1 MIQWNM
7 LEISQNTSGSSSY
20 VFLVYIALI
29 ILFVVRRIIRGIR
42 VKIYKRSRILM
53 PPVIYLFLTSIY
65 MFADYKLYGFYYVIF
80 LIFLIVL
87 GVLVGLKFGETAEF
101 FYKDNQLFYKRSQAI
116 LSLWLISYIGRLVI
130 FLYLPNVM
138 ILAELLDVLL
148 SFTTGLL
155 VGEAIVIIRKEGEF
169 KNKQVESQNN

>member
-42 VKIYKRSRILM
+42 GRKYKRSRILM
-53 PPVIYLFLTSIY
+53 PPVIYLFLTFIY
-65 MFADYKLYGFYYVIF
+65 MFADYKLYGFYYVTFFI
-80 LIFLIVL
+80 LLIVL

-101 FYKDNQLFYKRSQAI
+101 LQ
-116 LSLWLISYIGRLVI
+116 G
-130 FLYLPNVM
+130 
-138 ILAELLDVLL
+138 
-148 SFTTGLL
+148 
-155 VGEAIVIIRKEGEF
+155 
-169 KNKQVESQNN
+169 